1 MEITAYTTKAVVKG
15 DNLFD
20 ILDAALPPI
29 HNGDII
35 VITSKIVS
43 ICQQRIV
50 PVTNDADKFALIRK
64 EAQYIIENDATRKY
78 HLALTVAN
86 NTLIPNSGIDESN
99 GNDYYILWPD
109 NPMRAAEEVWKHIKK
124 KYAVQTLGV
133 LITDSHTTPL
143 RWGTTGIGIAWCG
156 FEALHSY
163 IGKPDIFARPLAVT
177 KANIMDG
184 LAAAAVVVMGEG
196 NERTPLAV
204 ISDVPFVQF
213 QNVPPTKEEKD
224 ELPISLDDDIYSPI
238 LTPAP
243 WEKGGASG
251 S

>member
-1 MEITAYTTKAVVKG
+1 MDIQAYKTKAVVKG
-15 DNLFD
+15 DNLHEVID
-20 ILDAALPPI
+20 HALPALN
-29 HNGDII
+29 NGDIVI
-35 VITSKIVS
+35 ITSKIVS
-43 ICQQRIV
+43 ICQGRIV
-50 PVTNDADKFALIRK
+50 PAGTDEEKFALIRK

-99 GNDYYILWPD
+99 GNSYYILWPSD
-109 NPMRAAEEVWKHIKK
+109 PMNAAQEVWKYLKAKHNIE
-124 KYAVQTLGV
+124 TLGV

-156 FEALHSY
+156 FDALNNY
-163 IGKPDIFARPLAVT
+163 IGVPDIFGRPMAVT

-196 NERTPLAV
+196 SEQTPLAV
-204 ISDVPFVQF
+204 IKNVPFVRF
-213 QNVPPTKEEKD
+213 QKNPPTQEEKD
-224 ELPISLDDDIYSPI
+224 ALPISLDDDIYSPI

-243 WEKGGASG
+243 WEKGGAST

>member
-1 MEITAYTTKAVVKG
+1 MEITVHKTKAVVKG
-15 DNLFD
+15 DALND
-20 ILDAALPPI
+20 VIDTALPVL
-29 HNGDII
+29 HNGDIV

-43 ICQQRIV
+43 ICQGRIV
-50 PVTNDADKFALIRK
+50 PVGTEEEKFSLIRK

-99 GNDYYILWPD
+99 GNSFLILWPSD
-109 NPMRAAEEVWKHIKK
+109 PMSAAEKIWKHLKDK
-124 KYAVQTLGV
+124 HHLETLGV

-156 FEALHSY
+156 FDALNNY
-163 IGKPDIFARPLAVT
+163 IGVPDIFGRPLAVT
-177 KANIMDG
+177 KANVMDG

-196 NERTPLAV
+196 NEQTPLAV
-204 ISDVPFVQF
+204 IKNVPFVRF
-213 QNVPPTKEEKD
+213 QKTPPTKEEKD
-224 ELPISLDDDIYSPI
+224 ALPISLDDDIYSPI

-243 WEKGGASG
+243 WEKGGANES
-251 S
+251 